1 MPVEE
6 PAAGGCLS
14 CLVIWRA
21 IWCIKRVRRTLTVMR
36 VMAEIMFFGCW
47 MIVRA
52 SSSVSLF
59 SLPDR

>member
-1 MPVEE
+1 
-6 PAAGGCLS
+6 
-14 CLVIWRA
+14 
-21 IWCIKRVRRTLTVMR
+21 MR